1 VPSAR
6 RSSAPNATPLAPR
19 RPSPPYAVRTVTGTT
34 SSLTALPEPR
44 RGDLWL
50 VALGAIRARQ
60 PGKHRPTVI
69 VSVDE
74 ILAGVDDE
82 LVVVVPVSS
91 SRASTPLRPV
101 VSADEGVGTPGVA
114 VCRSVRAVA
123 RSRLLER
130 RGKLTPDTMRQV
142 ERALA
147 MILGIEG

>member
-1 VPSAR
+1 M
-6 RSSAPNATPLAPR
+6 
-19 RPSPPYAVRTVTGTT
+19 
-34 SSLTALPEPR
+34 TALPEPR

-50 VALGAIRARQ
+50 VALGAAGTGE
-60 PGKHRPTVI
+60 PGKHRPAAI

-91 SRASTPLRPV
+91 SRSSTPLRPH
-101 VSADEGVGTPGVA
+101 VSPAEGVDTASVA

-123 RSRLLER
+123 RTRLLER
-130 RGKLTPDTMRQV
+130 LGALEPATMHQI

-147 MILGIEG
+147 LILGIRQVD

>member
-1 VPSAR
+1 M
-6 RSSAPNATPLAPR
+6 
-19 RPSPPYAVRTVTGTT
+19 RTATGTT
-34 SSLTALPEPR
+34 PSVTALPEPR

-50 VALGAIRARQ
+50 VALGAARAGE
-60 PGKHRPTVI
+60 PGKHRPAVI

-74 ILAGVDDE
+74 ILASVGDE

-91 SRASTPLRPV
+91 SRSSTPLRPV
-101 VSADEGVGTPGVA
+101 VSPDEGVDTPSVA

-123 RSRLLER
+123 RTRLLER
-130 RGKLTPDTMRQV
+130 LGTLAPDTMRQV